1 MAIKF
6 YYIDDD
12 NEASNGYITGFSQN
26 DLIVEKIEGNDFDTI
41 ISIIKEKKDICGL
54 ILDHKL
60 DEISMSNGIH
70 LKFRGTS
77 IAQEIRNRQVSKD
90 TDYNITDFPIILLS
104 ATENIKN
111 SLDDSGKDLFD
122 LLIIKD
128 DLSPKSYFKW
138 IVELT
143 SLFLAYK
150 KISEIKVLE
159 NLLSVKQ
166 DSLDFRF
173 VEYLS
178 DLINS
183 KPVHVISQFVFKH
196 LILRQGMLINENT
209 LAARL
214 GIDKENSSDWNNVLG
229 NLNEAKYEGV
239 FSEGWECWWMFKIN
253 YWWSGF
259 SKKPLRTLSSNERIE
274 IIKDKLQLPEVKPIE
289 KLPMADSSHFW
300 TICKGTNKPI
310 DEIDG
315 LIISGQSNLYPWQEY
330 EYVSL
335 NAAVNNIN
343 IENWKDLSPISKIR
357 LSEFQ

>member
-128 DLSPKSYFKW
+128 GS
-138 IVELT
+138 
-143 SLFLAYK
+143 FLGS
-150 KISEIKVLE
+150 I
-159 NLLSVKQ
+159 
-166 DSLDFRF
+166 F
-173 VEYLS
+173 
-178 DLINS
+178 
-183 KPVHVISQFVFKH
+183 H
-196 LILRQGMLINENT
+196 
-209 LAARL
+209 
-214 GIDKENSSDWNNVLG
+214 
-229 NLNEAKYEGV
+229 
-239 FSEGWECWWMFKIN
+239 C
-253 YWWSGF
+253 
-259 SKKPLRTLSSNERIE
+259 
-274 IIKDKLQLPEVKPIE
+274 
-289 KLPMADSSHFW
+289 FW
-300 TICKGTNKPI
+300 
-310 DEIDG
+310 
-315 LIISGQSNLYPWQEY
+315 
-330 EYVSL
+330 V
-335 NAAVNNIN
+335 
-343 IENWKDLSPISKIR
+343 
-357 LSEFQ
+357 

>member
-12 NEASNGYITGFSQN
+12 NEASNGYIAGFSQN
-26 DLIVEKIEGNDFDTI
+26 GLIVERIEGNDFD
-41 ISIIKEKKDICGL
+41 SIIAIIRDKKDICGL

-60 DEISMSNGIH
+60 DEISMKSGMH

-90 TDYNITDFPIILLS
+90 AEYNIADFPIILLS

-138 IVELT
+138 IIQLE
-143 SLFLAYK
+143 SLYFAYK
-150 KISEIKVLE
+150 KISEVKVLDK
-159 NLLSVKQ
+159 LLAVQQ
-166 DSLDFRF
+166 DALDFRF
-173 VEYLS
+173 VEHLTE
-178 DLINS
+178 LIND
-183 KPVHVISQFVFKH
+183 KPVHVICQFLLKQF
-196 LILRQGMLINENT
+196 IIRQGMLIDENT

-214 GIDKENSSDWNNVLG
+214 GIDKNNSSNWADILK
-229 NLNEAKYEGV
+229 NLAGAKYNGV
-239 FSEGWECWWMFKIN
+239 LSEGWECWWMFKID

-259 SKKPLRTLSSNERIE
+259 SKKTLHALSSDDRIE
-274 IIKDKLQLPEVKPIE
+274 IIKDRLKYSEIKPIE

-315 LIISGQSNLYPWQEY
+315 LIISGQSNLYAWQEY

-335 NAAVNNIN
+335 DAALHNIN